1 MPTEPPSPGWVIPD
15 VRTAPA
21 GQELVAV
28 GADLSAGMLLAGYRG
43 GLFGMPDG
51 DILGWWSPDPRGILA
66 PDQVHVSRSLRRA
79 LGRFEVGVDGCFDT
93 VVGHCADPRRPH
105 GWISADYR
113 AAYHE
118 LHGLGWAH
126 SIEVWDVQGELA
138 GGLFG
143 VEVGGLFAAESMFHL
158 ATDASKVA
166 VVALADLLGADRR
179 PQRLIDV
186 QWCTPH
192 LASLG
197 AAEVSRSEY
206 MHRLRGAL
214 AVPPVLGGQ
223 GAVAPGAPPAPG
235 VPGAPSRIRW
245 RTA

>member
-1 MPTEPPSPGWVIPD
+1 MPTEPRPPGWVIPD
-15 VRTAPA
+15 VRTVPA

-28 GADLSAGMLLAGYRG
+28 GADLSAGMLLAGYRA

-51 DILGWWSPDPRGILA
+51 DILGWWSPDPRGILP
-66 PDQVHVSRSLRRA
+66 PDRVHVSRSLNRA
-79 LGRFEVGVDGCFDT
+79 LSRFEVGVDGCFDT
-93 VVGHCADPRRPH
+93 VVSHCADPRRPH
-105 GWISADYR
+105 GWISAGYR

-118 LHGLGWAH
+118 LHLLGWAH
-126 SIEVWDVQGELA
+126 SIEVWDANGALA

-166 VVALADLLGADRR
+166 VVAVADLLAADRR
-179 PQRLIDV
+179 PERLIDV

-197 AAEVSRSEY
+197 AVEVTRTDY
-206 MHRLRGAL
+206 LHRLNRAL
-214 AVPPVLGGQ
+214 GVPPVLDGQ
-223 GAVAPGAPPAPG
+223 GAVVLPG
-235 VPGAPSRIRW
+235 PSRIRW

>member
-1 MPTEPPSPGWVIPD
+1 MPAEPRSPGWAIPD
-15 VRTAPA
+15 VRTMPA

-28 GADLSAGMLLAGYRG
+28 GAELSAGMLLAGYRQA
-43 GLFGMPDG
+43 LFGMPDG
-51 DILGWWSPDPRGILA
+51 DILGWWSPDPRGILLPA
-66 PDQVHVSRSLRRA
+66 RVHASRSLRRA
-79 LGRFEVGVDGCFDT
+79 LGRFEVGVDSCFDT
-93 VVGHCADPRRPH
+93 VVAHCADPSRPH

-118 LHGLGWAH
+118 LHVLGWAH
-126 SIEVWDVQGELA
+126 SIEVWDADGALA

-143 VEVGGLFAAESMFHL
+143 VEVGGLLAAESMFHV

-166 VVALADLLGADRR
+166 VVALADLLAADRR
-179 PQRLIDV
+179 PERLVDI

-197 AAEVSRSEY
+197 AIEVSRPDY
-206 MHRLRGAL
+206 LQRLGRAL
-214 AVPPVLGGQ
+214 ALPPVLGGQ
-223 GAVAPGAPPAPG
+223 GEVV
-235 VPGAPSRIRW
+235 VPGPSRIRW